1 MQKAVTHLDL
11 ANLENKITEQQTKI
25 RHDQR
30 NEFWEK
36 LFIVDELKTE
46 SKVNNLI
53 MVNMQKDIEE
63 IKVMLKEIVKSLPT
77 TYVSKEELIPIKEKQ
92 KSHDEIISKYKSTIA
107 SIIGA
112 LIVYAQAKQYI
123 DNDQAMAI
131 ISISGAIF
139 GSINISNHI
148 KSK

>member
-1 MQKAVTHLDL
+1 VQKAVTHLDL

-77 TYVSKEELIPIKEKQ
+77 TYVSKDELIPIKEKQ
-92 KSHDEIISKYKSTIA
+92 KSHDDTITWVVRWIVVGFISLIAWLVWLSKY
-107 SIIGA
+107 
-112 LIVYAQAKQYI
+112 
-123 DNDQAMAI
+123 M
-131 ISISGAIF
+131 
-139 GSINISNHI
+139 
-148 KSK
+148 

>member
-1 MQKAVTHLDL
+1 MVQKVVTHLDL

-77 TYVSKEELIPIKEKQ
+77 TYVSKEELIPIKEKTICNLI
-92 KSHDEIISKYKSTIA
+92 KELTDGTSDNYDSYKFDSLIKWIF
-107 SIIGA
+107 SI
-112 LIVYAQAKQYI
+112 L
-123 DNDQAMAI
+123 
-131 ISISGAIF
+131 
-139 GSINISNHI
+139 
-148 KSK
+148 